1 MSTINL
7 ANNRTF
13 SSSKRTKH
21 IKAGY
26 FFIKDKMKEGKVEIR
41 YCPTKKMWSN
51 VLNKPKQGA
60 PFRKDPAMMMDV
72 PVEYDN
78 NVKYFRTH
86 PNLLPPE
93 DKENLEL
100 DGSYKIPL
108 SSSRSV
114 LKNVRNQDKLLGVP
128 VKNIH
133 ARKSVNKVNWSDMVH
148 RNL

>member
-1 MSTINL
+1 
-7 ANNRTF
+7 
-13 SSSKRTKH
+13 
-21 IKAGY
+21 
-26 FFIKDKMKEGKVEIR
+26 
-41 YCPTKKMWSN
+41 
-51 VLNKPKQGA
+51 
-60 PFRKDPAMMMDV
+60 MMDL

-114 LKNVRNQDKLLGVP
+114 LKNVRNQDKLLGVL

-133 ARKSVNKVNWSDMVH
+133 ARKSVNKV
-148 RNL
+148 R